1 MKHLNQSTRIKLTV
15 TKEVYSEITYLC
27 KRINSVEWSGLL
39 FYDLEGSIKDPE
51 NLRIVT
57 RAILPL
63 DKGNATYTE
72 YEVDERYVN
81 FINKNEQFE
90 DCLYGATHSHNNM
103 ESFFSG
109 TDIKDLEIN
118 APKNNIYLS
127 LIVNNKEQMV
137 AKFCFVANTNSSQT
151 TAKALDEFGQEYVIN
166 VDNENQQYLVIY
178 DCDIEIERPYL
189 REDFIQ
195 AVEDIM
201 TVPVY
206 NYGSNFNYG
215 NNYSDNIYGINYNS
229 NGTISSYSKSY
240 GVTPSKG
247 KSVPLTP
254 STSYSKKKD
263 LKKDVE
269 KDYFITSTIPE
280 FSVNVLIS
288 FSDRATFKDFMDVLE
303 YYIDYEIS
311 PKVLQ
316 ETFFDNFE
324 HIYSEYFPNIKSDEG
339 FRSVLEALLEEYED
353 FLTIKPSKYNKYI
366 EVLVEAIQ
374 KMINKI

>member
-1 MKHLNQSTRIKLTV
+1 MKLQNVRIKSLTD
-15 TKEVYSEITYLC
+15 
-27 KRINSVEWSGLL
+27 N
-39 FYDLEGSIKDPE
+39 
-51 NLRIVT
+51 
-57 RAILPL
+57 
-63 DKGNATYTE
+63 
-72 YEVDERYVN
+72 
-81 FINKNEQFE
+81 NK
-90 DCLYGATHSHNNM
+90 SHNNM

-109 TDIKDLEIN
+109 TDLRDLEIN

-137 AKFCFVANTNSSQT
+137 AKLCFVANTNSSQT
-151 TAKALDEFGQEYVIN
+151 TAKALDEFGQEYN
-166 VDNENQQYLVIY
+166 VSVNNENQQYLVIY

-229 NGTISSYSKSY
+229 NGTVSSYSKSY

-254 STSYSKKKD
+254 STSYSKKKY

>member
-1 MKHLNQSTRIKLTV
+1 MKLQNVRIKSLTDN
-15 TKEVYSEITYLC
+15 SE
-27 KRINSVEWSGLL
+27 
-39 FYDLEGSIKDPE
+39 
-51 NLRIVT
+51 
-57 RAILPL
+57 
-63 DKGNATYTE
+63 
-72 YEVDERYVN
+72 
-81 FINKNEQFE
+81 
-90 DCLYGATHSHNNM
+90 SHNNM

-109 TDIKDLEIN
+109 TDLRDLEIN

-137 AKFCFVANTNSSQT
+137 AKLCFVANTNSSQT
-151 TAKALDEFGQEYVIN
+151 TAKALDEFGQEYVVN

-254 STSYSKKKD
+254 STSYSKKK
-263 LKKDVE
+263 
-269 KDYFITSTIPE
+269 T
-280 FSVNVLIS
+280 
-288 FSDRATFKDFMDVLE
+288 
-303 YYIDYEIS
+303 
-311 PKVLQ
+311 
-316 ETFFDNFE
+316 
-324 HIYSEYFPNIKSDEG
+324 
-339 FRSVLEALLEEYED
+339 
-353 FLTIKPSKYNKYI
+353 
-366 EVLVEAIQ
+366 
-374 KMINKI
+374 